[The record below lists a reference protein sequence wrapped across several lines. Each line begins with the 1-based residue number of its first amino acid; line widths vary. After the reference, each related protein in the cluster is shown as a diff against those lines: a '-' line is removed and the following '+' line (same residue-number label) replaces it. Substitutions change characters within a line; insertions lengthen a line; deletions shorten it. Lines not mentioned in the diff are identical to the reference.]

1 MAYMNIIEQ
10 DSSFNIKG
18 DFTLSSTDQQVL
30 SFLYL
35 PILKADA
42 FSLYQML
49 YSFSLSKEMGCCFY
63 HEQALSLLG
72 MEMSRF
78 LDARMRLEAIG
89 LLESYRKED
98 RDSSGKISVSYLY
111 RILPP
116 ATPKKFFDDALLR
129 AALSSFVDGKQYMRL
144 KSHFAVNGNDV
155 FSSYQDISTKFN
167 EVFALN
173 VSSSSD
179 CIEDNGL
186 LNLSKSYKKQS
197 DFSIRDLMKKLKG
210 SIYEVA
216 LSKEEKDKIQDVCSL
231 YAVTV
236 DEAFDLVVKNTTT
249 DGSFVMKGFLDDVKT
264 LKKYTPMKTDSG
276 SDESQGVSSDS
287 RLIKLYSTIS
297 PKKLLSIY
305 FNAEPADFMMKFL
318 LKLKKDCGISDEVLN
333 VALDYSLKNTHYEF
347 HENYIEKVVYSLC
360 SNNVNNCYDAMLFLS
375 NHDYEARRAK
385 NVKKPAVVKAK
396 EETEKAETTEEKRDS
411 TAIDDIAKDFGL

>member
-10 DSSFNIKG
+10 DSGFTIKG

-35 PILKADA
+35 PIIKADA

-49 YSFSLSKEMGCCFY
+49 YSFSLSKEMGNCFY
-63 HEQALSLLG
+63 HEQAISLLG
-72 MEMSRF
+72 MEKARF

-89 LLESYRKED
+89 LLETYRKED
-98 RDSSGKISVSYLY
+98 RDSMGKISVSYLY

-129 AALSSFVDGKQYMRL
+129 TALSSFVDGKQYMRL

-173 VSSSSD
+173 VSSDAD

-197 DFSIRDLMKKLKG
+197 DFSIRELTKKLKG
-210 SIYEVA
+210 SIYDVS
-216 LSKEEKDKIQDVCSL
+216 LTKDEKSKIQDICSL
-231 YAVTV
+231 YSVSV

-249 DGSFVMKGFLDDVKT
+249 DGSFVMKGFLEDVKT
-264 LKKYTPMKTDSG
+264 LKKYTPTRTEQG
-276 SDESQGVSSDS
+276 SNESSGVSSDS

-318 LKLKKDCGISDEVLN
+318 LKLKKDCGINDEVLN

-360 SNNVNNCYDAMLFLS
+360 SNNVTNCYDAMLFLS

-385 NVKKPAVVKAK
+385 NVKKTIPSKEK
-396 EETEKAETTEEKRDS
+396 EETEKDVTDDKP
-411 TAIDDIAKDFGL
+411 IDNTGIEDIAKDFGL